1 MRLTTWTEP
10 KTENP
15 ADFTLAA
22 RSLLREAE
30 RALEGRARELCLT
43 AIAACADLAEELQ
56 DDADAALRRW
66 AIDHNELGKDPE

>member
-15 ADFTLAA
+15 ANFTLAA

-30 RALEGRARELCLT
+30 RTLEGRARELCLT
-43 AIAACADLAEELQ
+43 AIAACADLAEELEAGEVAMRSRFAH
-56 DDADAALRRW
+56 DDLLQKA
-66 AIDHNELGKDPE
+66 E